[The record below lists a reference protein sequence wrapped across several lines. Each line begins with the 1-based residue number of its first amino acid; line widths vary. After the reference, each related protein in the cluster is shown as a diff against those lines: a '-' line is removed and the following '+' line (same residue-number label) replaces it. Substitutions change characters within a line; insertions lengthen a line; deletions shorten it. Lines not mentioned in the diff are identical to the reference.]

1 MSVHLHLSLSPFL
14 STRFLKMDTKFLS
27 QNSFSVENI
36 VEIKSEQLIVI
47 EPISFLKIYQE
58 NMQDKTGICNLVET
72 RVVSENKKTLGNGK
86 DPKNFY

>member
-1 MSVHLHLSLSPFL
+1 
-14 STRFLKMDTKFLS
+14 MDTKFLS

-47 EPISFLKIYQE
+47 ETISFLKIYQE
-58 NMQDKTGICNLVET
+58 NMQDKTGISNLVAT
-72 RVVSENKKTLGNGK
+72 RVVSENKKTLYNGK

>member
-1 MSVHLHLSLSPFL
+1 
-14 STRFLKMDTKFLS
+14 MDTKFLS

-47 EPISFLKIYQE
+47 ETISFLKIYQE
-58 NMQDKTGICNLVET
+58 NMQDKIGISNFVAT
-72 RVVSENKKTLGNGK
+72 RVVSENKKTLGGK

>member
-1 MSVHLHLSLSPFL
+1 
-14 STRFLKMDTKFLS
+14 MDTKFLS

-47 EPISFLKIYQE
+47 ETISFLKIYQE
-58 NMQDKTGICNLVET
+58 NMQDKTGISNFVAT
-72 RVVSENKKTLGNGK
+72 RVVSENKKTLGGK